1 MKETKEVRLIQ
12 EELGE
17 LEEQVHKAI
26 TERIEKLMKETVDNR
41 EKIEILE
48 AEGTAKEETIK
59 KQDKKLKETMKE
71 KHKLEFIIA
80 ELGLEGIEE
89 QDITNF
95 TEGIEK
101 LRTENVELENK
112 LKVS

>member
-1 MKETKEVRLIQ
+1 MKETEEVRLIQ

-26 TERIEKLMKETVDNR
+26 MKETVDNR